1 VTDSSSEGSASDW
14 NGSRMGEEAPDPAGV
29 LHEIEAVLGD
39 RLATRP
45 EGSYSVTLV
54 TDVEK
59 VQRKIVEEA
68 FELCLEL
75 GRSGRADFAPDRVA
89 GEAADVVFHVLAG
102 LVATGVPLDAVLGEL
117 AERRGGGR

>member
-1 VTDSSSEGSASDW
+1 MAAGDDA
-14 NGSRMGEEAPDPAGV
+14 PAGV
-29 LHEIEAVLGD
+29 LHEVEAVLLD

-45 EGSYSVTLV
+45 EGSYSLTLL

-75 GRSGRADFAPDRVA
+75 GRHGREDFAPARVA
-89 GEAADVVFHVLAG
+89 EEAADVVFHVLAG
-102 LVATGVPLDAVLGEL
+102 LVGTGVRLDDVLAAL
-117 AERRGGGR
+117 AARRGGRG